1 MYDSV
6 LVATDGS
13 DDASLAVSHAV
24 GLARDLEADLYG
36 VSVVETRREYDN
48 AIVDPEEVR
57 RRLRADARDAL
68 GDLEASAG
76 SAGIEAET
84 AVLEGVP
91 HEEVLGY
98 ADDHDVDAIVVG
110 ARGES
115 SFRRVLLGSTV
126 DAIVRL
132 SSVPVVI
139 VGGDEDAKASS
150 ERQKL

>member
-13 DDASLAVSHAV
+13 DDATQAASHAV
-24 GLARDLEADLYG
+24 GLARDLEATLYG

-68 GDLEASAG
+68 SDLEEAAESG
-76 SAGIEAET
+76 GIELET

-91 HEEVLGY
+91 HEELLAY

-115 SFRRVLLGSTV
+115 SFKRVLLGSTV

-132 SSVPVVI
+132 SPIPVVV
-139 VGGDEDAKASS
+139 VGGENEAEEFD
-150 ERQKL
+150 ERQNL

>member
-1 MYDSV
+1 MYDSL

-13 DDASLAVSHAV
+13 EDASMAVSHAI
-24 GLARDLEADLYG
+24 GLARDLEATLYG

-48 AIVDPEEVR
+48 AIIDPEEVQ

-68 GDLEASAG
+68 SELEAAAQEADLEP
-76 SAGIEAET
+76 ET

-91 HEEVLGY
+91 HEELLAY

-110 ARGES
+110 ARGDS
-115 SFRRVLLGSTV
+115 SFKRVLLGSTV

-132 SSVPVVI
+132 SPIPVVV
-139 VGGDEDAKASS
+139 VGGEKEAEKLG
-150 ERQKL
+150 ERQNL

>member
-1 MYDSV
+1 MYDSI

-13 DDASLAVSHAV
+13 DDATRAVSHAV

-68 GDLEASAG
+68 DDLEATAG
-76 SAGIEAET
+76 SAGLEAET
-84 AVLEGVP
+84 AVLEGIP
-91 HEEVLGY
+91 HEEVLAY
-98 ADDHDVDAIVVG
+98 ADDHDVAAIVVG
-110 ARGES
+110 TRGES
-115 SFRRVLLGSTV
+115 SFRRTLLGSTV

-132 SSVPVVI
+132 SPSPVVI
-139 VGGDEDAKASS
+139 VGDENGAETL
-150 ERQKL
+150 ERRQNL